1 MSVDLARVRSCDF
14 PHILLM
20 LNPLSQLGALTYT
33 VVKTLYNQNEI
44 KYMYFVAYT
53 WRASILVI

>member
-1 MSVDLARVRSCDF
+1 MTMSVDLARVRSFVDAQPTVSDGC
-14 PHILLM
+14 
-20 LNPLSQLGALTYT
+20 LNVHSS
-33 VVKTLYNQNEI
+33 VKTLYNQNEI